1 VQVARGD
8 AVLARLTDLWA
19 YDQLAAHPSGIPRP
33 PWDTEGVD
41 DHLPS
46 ATGEGGGRENTTE
59 PLDPQVIGPLL
70 VWASRMVDD
79 LAEDILAAW
88 TERRRLLSIA
98 SASTATPAGRAR
110 IEETLLPLIA
120 SGAPI
125 PSTGCDGGHNLARA
139 FIAATTGASLGQV
152 DRVKK
157 QHGLTNL
164 AAYRP
169 GPCPLDVPVTGQ
181 VAGHPWRHR
190 RDRRGPEMTEQPTD
204 ERTRIREAMDRLL
217 AGQATASNGSLT
229 IAALAVEADVHR
241 MALMKRHADL
251 KNEFYE
257 RVRTEAQ
264 QVPEAERRLR
274 ESVVKLKETVS
285 NQRREIKELR
295 ELVTRLSLAAAVLTD
310 QQSQSAPRSQV
321 PDNVVAFRPSEE

>member
-1 VQVARGD
+1 
-8 AVLARLTDLWA
+8 
-19 YDQLAAHPSGIPRP
+19 
-33 PWDTEGVD
+33 
-41 DHLPS
+41 
-46 ATGEGGGRENTTE
+46 
-59 PLDPQVIGPLL
+59 
-70 VWASRMVDD
+70 
-79 LAEDILAAW
+79 
-88 TERRRLLSIA
+88 
-98 SASTATPAGRAR
+98 
-110 IEETLLPLIA
+110 
-120 SGAPI
+120 
-125 PSTGCDGGHNLARA
+125 
-139 FIAATTGASLGQV
+139 
-152 DRVKK
+152 
-157 QHGLTNL
+157 
-164 AAYRP
+164 
-169 GPCPLDVPVTGQ
+169 
-181 VAGHPWRHR
+181 
-190 RDRRGPEMTEQPTD
+190 MTEQPTD

>member
-1 VQVARGD
+1 
-8 AVLARLTDLWA
+8 
-19 YDQLAAHPSGIPRP
+19 
-33 PWDTEGVD
+33 
-41 DHLPS
+41 
-46 ATGEGGGRENTTE
+46 
-59 PLDPQVIGPLL
+59 
-70 VWASRMVDD
+70 
-79 LAEDILAAW
+79 
-88 TERRRLLSIA
+88 
-98 SASTATPAGRAR
+98 
-110 IEETLLPLIA
+110 
-120 SGAPI
+120 
-125 PSTGCDGGHNLARA
+125 
-139 FIAATTGASLGQV
+139 
-152 DRVKK
+152 
-157 QHGLTNL
+157 
-164 AAYRP
+164 
-169 GPCPLDVPVTGQ
+169 
-181 VAGHPWRHR
+181 
-190 RDRRGPEMTEQPTD
+190 MTEQPTD

-295 ELVTRLSLAAAVLTD
+295 ELVTRLTLAAAVLTD

-321 PDNVVAFRPSEE
+321 PDNVVAFRPSEQ